1 MLVERDHIGIFGKMN
16 VGKSSVMNLLT
27 QQNTSLVD
35 AAPGTTA
42 DTKISLLEIHGV
54 GPVKLFD
61 TAGLD
66 EKGELGD
73 KKKKKVFSDLKE
85 CDLVLVVID
94 PFTYS
99 FEIEEELIERA
110 RSMDKQILIIK
121 NIFSEDREVE
131 ISLLKFHKKIAIRAN
146 VDSYRRELLNFVI
159 DNFESKNKKLEL
171 LPFVERGGYYVLNIP
186 MDAETPSGRYLRP
199 QAMTEE
205 YITRNWA
212 YPVSFRMNL
221 DKARG
226 EGWREEKRRFLGLI
240 DNFKKRPEAVITD
253 SQAMDII
260 TKWVPAD
267 IKLTTFSIVMINYFS
282 RGKLELFVKGLE
294 ILKEL
299 KKEDRVLIVEAC
311 NHSRV
316 GEDIGTV
323 QIPNY
328 FREMFPG
335 VVLEHNFGR
344 EFQEN
349 EQLSEYKLIIH
360 CGGCM
365 ISFQELNAR
374 IRDIENLGIPFT
386 NYGLILSYAQGAL
399 RKVLE
404 PWNLAELCF
413 PLSHLHRRYRHASMG
428 NSGSCSE

>member
-1 MLVERDHIGIFGKMN
+1 LAMLVERDYIGIFGEMN

-35 AAPGTTA
+35 ATPGTTA
-42 DTKISLLEIHGV
+42 DTKISLLEIHGI

-66 EKGELGD
+66 EKGELGN
-73 KKKKKVFSDLKE
+73 KKRKKVYSDLKE
-85 CDLVLVVID
+85 CDLALVVID
-94 PFTYS
+94 PSSYS
-99 FEIEEELIERA
+99 FEVEEELIERA
-110 RSMDKQILIIK
+110 RDMDKQILIIK
-121 NIFSEDREVE
+121 NLFSEDKEVG
-131 ISLLKFHKKIAIRAN
+131 IPLLKFYKKIAIKAN
-146 VDSYRRELLNFVI
+146 DDSYRQRLLNFVI
-159 DNFESKNKKLEL
+159 DNFESRNKKQAL
-171 LPFVERGGYYVLNIP
+171 LPFVEREEYYVLNIP
-186 MDAETPSGRYLRP
+186 MDVETPPGRYLRP

-212 YPVSFRMNL
+212 YPVSFRMDLN
-221 DKARG
+221 KARS
-226 EGWREEKRRFLGLI
+226 ERKKEEKQRFLSFI
-240 DNFKKRPEAVITD
+240 DNFKKGPEAIITD
-253 SQAMDII
+253 SQAMDIMAE
-260 TKWVPAD
+260 WVPAD
-267 IKLTTFSIVMINYFS
+267 IKLTTFSIAMINYFS
-282 RGKLELFVKGLE
+282 RGKLRLFVQGLKV
-294 ILKEL
+294 LKEL
-299 KKEDRVLIVEAC
+299 EEEERVLIVEAC

-328 FREMFPG
+328 FREKFPG

-365 ISFQELNAR
+365 ISSQELNAR
-374 IRDIENLGIPFT
+374 IRDVENLQIPFT
-386 NYGLILSYAQGAL
+386 NYGLLLSYIQGDKAL

-404 PWNLAELCF
+404 PWGLA
-413 PLSHLHRRYRHASMG
+413 SA
-428 NSGSCSE
+428 

>member
-1 MLVERDHIGIFGKMN
+1 MLVERDYIGIFGEMN

-35 AAPGTTA
+35 ATPGTTA
-42 DTKISLLEIHGV
+42 DTKISLLEIHGI

-66 EKGELGD
+66 EKGELGN
-73 KKKKKVFSDLKE
+73 KKRKKVYSDLKE
-85 CDLVLVVID
+85 CDLALVVID
-94 PFTYS
+94 PSSYS
-99 FEIEEELIERA
+99 FEVEEELIERA
-110 RSMDKQILIIK
+110 RDMDKQILIIK
-121 NIFSEDREVE
+121 NLFSEDKEVG
-131 ISLLKFHKKIAIRAN
+131 IPLLKFYKKIAIKAN
-146 VDSYRRELLNFVI
+146 DDSYRQSLLNFVI
-159 DNFESKNKKLEL
+159 DNFESRNKKQAL
-171 LPFVERGGYYVLNIP
+171 LPFVEREEYYVLNIP
-186 MDAETPSGRYLRP
+186 MDVETPPGRYLRP

-212 YPVSFRMNL
+212 YPVSFRMDLN
-221 DKARG
+221 KARS
-226 EGWREEKRRFLGLI
+226 ERKKEEKQRFLSFI
-240 DNFKKRPEAVITD
+240 DNFKKGPEAIITD
-253 SQAMDII
+253 SQAMDIM
-260 TKWVPAD
+260 TEWVPAD

-282 RGKLELFVKGLE
+282 RGKLRLFVQGLKV
-294 ILKEL
+294 LKEL
-299 KKEDRVLIVEAC
+299 EEEERVLIVEAC

-328 FREMFPG
+328 FREKFPG

-365 ISFQELNAR
+365 ISSQELNAR
-374 IRDIENLGIPFT
+374 IRDVENLQIPFT
-386 NYGLILSYAQGAL
+386 NYGLLLSYIQGDKAL

-404 PWNLAELCF
+404 PWGLA
-413 PLSHLHRRYRHASMG
+413 SA
-428 NSGSCSE
+428 

>member
-1 MLVERDHIGIFGKMN
+1 MGGFKTLAMLVERDYIGIFGEMN

-35 AAPGTTA
+35 ATPGTTA
-42 DTKISLLEIHGV
+42 DTKISLLEIHGI

-66 EKGELGD
+66 EKGELGN
-73 KKKKKVFSDLKE
+73 KKRKKVYSDLKE
-85 CDLVLVVID
+85 CDLALVVID
-94 PFTYS
+94 PSSYS
-99 FEIEEELIERA
+99 FEVEEELIERA
-110 RSMDKQILIIK
+110 RDMDKQILIIK
-121 NIFSEDREVE
+121 NLFSEDKEVG
-131 ISLLKFHKKIAIRAN
+131 IPLLKFYKKIAIKAN
-146 VDSYRRELLNFVI
+146 DDSYRQSLLNFVI
-159 DNFESKNKKLEL
+159 DNFESRNKKQAL
-171 LPFVERGGYYVLNIP
+171 LPFVEREEYYVLNIP
-186 MDAETPSGRYLRP
+186 MDVETPPGRYLRP

-212 YPVSFRMNL
+212 YPVSFRMDLN
-221 DKARG
+221 KARS
-226 EGWREEKRRFLGLI
+226 ERKKEEKQRFLSFI
-240 DNFKKRPEAVITD
+240 DNFKKGPEAIITD
-253 SQAMDII
+253 SQAMDIM
-260 TKWVPAD
+260 TEWVPAD

-282 RGKLELFVKGLE
+282 RGKLRLFVQGLKV
-294 ILKEL
+294 LKEL
-299 KKEDRVLIVEAC
+299 EEEERVLIVEAC

-328 FREMFPG
+328 FREKFPG

-365 ISFQELNAR
+365 ISSQELNAR
-374 IRDIENLGIPFT
+374 IRDVENLQIPFT
-386 NYGLILSYAQGAL
+386 NYGLLLSYIQGDKAL

-404 PWNLAELCF
+404 PWGLA
-413 PLSHLHRRYRHASMG
+413 SA
-428 NSGSCSE
+428 

>member
-1 MLVERDHIGIFGKMN
+1 LAMLVERDYIGIFGEMN

-35 AAPGTTA
+35 ATPGTTA
-42 DTKISLLEIHGV
+42 DTKISLLEIHGI

-66 EKGELGD
+66 EKGELGN
-73 KKKKKVFSDLKE
+73 KKRKKVYSDLKE
-85 CDLVLVVID
+85 CDLALVVID
-94 PFTYS
+94 PSSYS
-99 FEIEEELIERA
+99 FEVEEELIERA
-110 RSMDKQILIIK
+110 RDMDKQILIIK
-121 NIFSEDREVE
+121 NLFSEDKEVG
-131 ISLLKFHKKIAIRAN
+131 IPLLKFYKKIAIKAN
-146 VDSYRRELLNFVI
+146 DDSYRQSLLNFVI
-159 DNFESKNKKLEL
+159 DNFESRNKKQAL
-171 LPFVERGGYYVLNIP
+171 LPFVEREEYYVLNIP
-186 MDAETPSGRYLRP
+186 MDVETPPGRYLRP

-212 YPVSFRMNL
+212 YPVSFRMDLN
-221 DKARG
+221 KARS
-226 EGWREEKRRFLGLI
+226 ERKKEEKQRFLSFI
-240 DNFKKRPEAVITD
+240 DNFKKGPEAIITD
-253 SQAMDII
+253 SQAMDIM
-260 TKWVPAD
+260 TEWVPAD

-282 RGKLELFVKGLE
+282 RGKLRLFVQGLKV
-294 ILKEL
+294 LKEL
-299 KKEDRVLIVEAC
+299 EEEERVLIVEAC

-328 FREMFPG
+328 FREKFPG

-365 ISFQELNAR
+365 ISSQELNAR
-374 IRDIENLGIPFT
+374 IRDVENLQIPFT
-386 NYGLILSYAQGAL
+386 NYGLLLSYIQGDKAL

-404 PWNLAELCF
+404 PWGLA
-413 PLSHLHRRYRHASMG
+413 SA
-428 NSGSCSE
+428 

>member
-1 MLVERDHIGIFGKMN
+1 MLVERDHIGIFGEMN

-35 AAPGTTA
+35 AVPGTTA
-42 DTKISLLEIHGV
+42 DTKISLLEIHGI

-61 TAGLD
+61 TAGLN

-73 KKKKKVFSDLKE
+73 KKRRKAFSDLKE

-94 PFTYS
+94 PSTYS
-99 FEIEEELIERA
+99 FEVEKELIGRA
-110 RSMDKQILIIK
+110 RSMGKQILIIK
-121 NIFSEDREVE
+121 NIFSEDRVVGL
-131 ISLLKFHKKIAIRAN
+131 SLLKFYKKIAIKAN
-146 VDSYRRELLNFVI
+146 DASYRQELLNFVI

-212 YPVSFRMNL
+212 HPVSFRMDL

-226 EGWREEKRRFLGLI
+226 EGWEEERQRFLSLI
-240 DNFKKRPEAVITD
+240 DNFKKGPEAIITD
-253 SQAMDII
+253 SQAMDIMSE
-260 TKWVPAD
+260 WVPAD

-282 RGKLELFVKGLE
+282 RGKLGLFVRGLE
-294 ILKEL
+294 VLKEL
-299 KKEDRVLIVEAC
+299 KEEDRVLIVEAC

-316 GEDIGTV
+316 EEDIGTV

-328 FREMFPG
+328 FREKFPG
-335 VVLEHNFGR
+335 IVLEHNFGR

-349 EQLSEYKLIIH
+349 EQLGAYKLIIH

-386 NYGLILSYAQGAL
+386 NYGLVLSYAQGAL

-404 PWNLAELCF
+404 PW
-413 PLSHLHRRYRHASMG
+413 G
-428 NSGSCSE
+428 I

>member
-1 MLVERDHIGIFGKMN
+1 MGGFKTLAMLVERDYIGIFGEMN

-35 AAPGTTA
+35 ATPGTTA
-42 DTKISLLEIHGV
+42 DTKISLLEIHGI

-66 EKGELGD
+66 EKGELGN
-73 KKKKKVFSDLKE
+73 KKRKKVYSDLKE
-85 CDLVLVVID
+85 CDLALVVID
-94 PFTYS
+94 PSSYS
-99 FEIEEELIERA
+99 FEVEEELIERA
-110 RSMDKQILIIK
+110 RDMDKQILIIK
-121 NIFSEDREVE
+121 NLFSEDKEVG
-131 ISLLKFHKKIAIRAN
+131 IPLLKFYKKIAIKAN
-146 VDSYRRELLNFVI
+146 DDSYRQSLLNFVI
-159 DNFESKNKKLEL
+159 DNFESRNKKQAL
-171 LPFVERGGYYVLNIP
+171 LPFVEREEYYVLNIP
-186 MDAETPSGRYLRP
+186 MDVETPPGRYLRP

-212 YPVSFRMNL
+212 YPVSFRMDLN
-221 DKARG
+221 KARS
-226 EGWREEKRRFLGLI
+226 ERKKEEKQRFLSFI
-240 DNFKKRPEAVITD
+240 DNFKKGPEAIITD
-253 SQAMDII
+253 SQAMDIMAE
-260 TKWVPAD
+260 WVPAD
-267 IKLTTFSIVMINYFS
+267 IKLTTFSIAMINYFS
-282 RGKLELFVKGLE
+282 RGKLRLFVQGLKV
-294 ILKEL
+294 LKEL
-299 KKEDRVLIVEAC
+299 EEEERVLIVEAC

-328 FREMFPG
+328 FREKFPG

-365 ISFQELNAR
+365 ISSQELNAR
-374 IRDIENLGIPFT
+374 IRDVENLQIPFT
-386 NYGLILSYAQGAL
+386 NYGLLLSYIQGDKAL

-404 PWNLAELCF
+404 PWGLA
-413 PLSHLHRRYRHASMG
+413 SA
-428 NSGSCSE
+428 

>member
-1 MLVERDHIGIFGKMN
+1 MAMLVERDYIGIFGEMN

-35 AAPGTTA
+35 ATPGTTA
-42 DTKISLLEIHGV
+42 DTKISLLEIHGI

-66 EKGELGD
+66 EKGELGN
-73 KKKKKVFSDLKE
+73 KKRKKVYSDLKE
-85 CDLVLVVID
+85 CDLALVVID
-94 PFTYS
+94 PSSYS
-99 FEIEEELIERA
+99 FEVEEELIERA
-110 RSMDKQILIIK
+110 RDMDKQILIIK
-121 NIFSEDREVE
+121 NLFSEDKEVG
-131 ISLLKFHKKIAIRAN
+131 IPLLKFYKKIAIKAN
-146 VDSYRRELLNFVI
+146 DDSYRQRLLNFVI
-159 DNFESKNKKLEL
+159 DNFESRNKKQAL
-171 LPFVERGGYYVLNIP
+171 LPFVEREEYYVLNIP
-186 MDAETPSGRYLRP
+186 MDVETPPGRYLRP

-212 YPVSFRMNL
+212 YPVSFRMDLN
-221 DKARG
+221 KARS
-226 EGWREEKRRFLGLI
+226 ERKKEEKQRFLSFI
-240 DNFKKRPEAVITD
+240 DNFKKGPEAIITD
-253 SQAMDII
+253 SQAMDIMAE
-260 TKWVPAD
+260 WVPAD
-267 IKLTTFSIVMINYFS
+267 IKLTTFSIAMINYFS
-282 RGKLELFVKGLE
+282 RGKLRLFVQGLKV
-294 ILKEL
+294 LKEL
-299 KKEDRVLIVEAC
+299 EEEERVLIVEAC

-328 FREMFPG
+328 FREKFPG

-365 ISFQELNAR
+365 ISSQELNAR
-374 IRDIENLGIPFT
+374 IRDVENLQIPFT
-386 NYGLILSYAQGAL
+386 NYGLLLSYIQGDKAL

-404 PWNLAELCF
+404 PWGLA
-413 PLSHLHRRYRHASMG
+413 SA
-428 NSGSCSE
+428 

>member
-1 MLVERDHIGIFGKMN
+1 MAMLVERDYIGIFGEMN

-35 AAPGTTA
+35 ATPGTTA
-42 DTKISLLEIHGV
+42 DTKISLLEIHGI

-66 EKGELGD
+66 EKGELGN
-73 KKKKKVFSDLKE
+73 KKRKKVYSDLKE
-85 CDLVLVVID
+85 CDLALVVID
-94 PFTYS
+94 PSSYS
-99 FEIEEELIERA
+99 FEVEEELIERA
-110 RSMDKQILIIK
+110 RDMDKQILIIK
-121 NIFSEDREVE
+121 NLFSEDKEVG
-131 ISLLKFHKKIAIRAN
+131 IPLLKFYKKIAIKAN
-146 VDSYRRELLNFVI
+146 DDSYRQSLLNFVI
-159 DNFESKNKKLEL
+159 DNFESRNKKQAL
-171 LPFVERGGYYVLNIP
+171 LPFVEREEYYVLNIP
-186 MDAETPSGRYLRP
+186 MDVETPPGRYLRP

-212 YPVSFRMNL
+212 YPVSFRMDLN
-221 DKARG
+221 KARS
-226 EGWREEKRRFLGLI
+226 ERKKEEKQRFLSFI
-240 DNFKKRPEAVITD
+240 DNFKKGPEAIITD
-253 SQAMDII
+253 SQAMDIM
-260 TKWVPAD
+260 TEWVPAD

-282 RGKLELFVKGLE
+282 RGKLRLFVQGLKV
-294 ILKEL
+294 LKEL
-299 KKEDRVLIVEAC
+299 EEEERVLIVEAC

-328 FREMFPG
+328 FREKFPG

-365 ISFQELNAR
+365 ISSQELNAR
-374 IRDIENLGIPFT
+374 IRDVENLQIPFT
-386 NYGLILSYAQGAL
+386 NYGLLLSYIQGDKAL

-404 PWNLAELCF
+404 PWGLA
-413 PLSHLHRRYRHASMG
+413 SA
-428 NSGSCSE
+428 